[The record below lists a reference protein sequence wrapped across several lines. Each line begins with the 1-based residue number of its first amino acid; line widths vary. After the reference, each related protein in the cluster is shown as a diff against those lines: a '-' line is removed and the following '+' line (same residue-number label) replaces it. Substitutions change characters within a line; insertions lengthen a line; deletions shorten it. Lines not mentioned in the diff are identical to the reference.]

1 MAGRETAHR
10 FPPGTHTGSGDGDAD
25 RLHAGL
31 HGAADQVLGDL
42 VRVVLDA
49 VPERAGGRLAHLG
62 DRLAGAGAQRHHRPV
77 GAGGA
82 RGGHVAVGMRPHLR
96 AGRRHHHRDGDAMAE
111 HGGGQV
117 ARGDVGQ
124 QARADGD
131 RVEGLPVA
139 AQGDLVAHAAGDD
152 VPVVGRQ
159 ALLGQPLQ
167 VVQVERVV
175 EALHRGYR
183 DTTCRVPV
191 SEARSSASIRRCR
204 SSASSKSGSAGVPLR
219 IASA

>member
-1 MAGRETAHR
+1 
-10 FPPGTHTGSGDGDAD
+10 
-25 RLHAGL
+25 
-31 HGAADQVLGDL
+31 
-42 VRVVLDA
+42 
-49 VPERAGGRLAHLG
+49 
-62 DRLAGAGAQRHHRPV
+62 
-77 GAGGA
+77 
-82 RGGHVAVGMRPHLR
+82 
-96 AGRRHHHRDGDAMAE
+96 MAE

-124 QARADGD
+124 QAGANGD

-139 AQGDLVAHAAGDD
+139 PHGDLVAHPAGDHM
-152 VPVVGRQ
+152 PVVGRQ
-159 ALLGQPLQ
+159 PLLGQPLQ

-204 SSASSKSGSAGVPLR
+204 SSAKSKSGSAGVPER